1 MSGFYERVEKKMNPS
16 HCLTP
21 RERAVLRAVLAQL
34 IPADADPGAEEL
46 GVGEFV
52 EERLS
57 RSPERWTLLRRGL
70 AGLEESCRLC
80 YGGEG
85 FMELTRERREEVL
98 RSLAAGD
105 LPGPTWREVPRAE
118 LFRLLRDNAIYGYY
132 STPEARQS
140 IGYPGPSQP
149 LGYPDYDRYPGEEAG
164 GMAKKPIGPSGRKGL
179 QNPAQRIAPPST
191 TVLRPAPFVPPKERY
206 DVLIVGA
213 GAAGGI
219 LAQLL
224 SQRGA
229 SVLIL
234 EAGPWWDPSLDYRN
248 DELEMRKLNWP
259 WPIGW
264 EGEDPVRPISGWG
277 VGGTTQRY
285 LGWSPRFQV
294 SDFQV
299 RSCDGVAEDWP
310 IRYHDLESYYNLVEQ
325 MIGVA
330 GGEGSPQDPPRD
342 SYTMPPHRFH
352 CNARVVA
359 EGARKLGLR
368 PLPAPAAI
376 NSLGYGGR
384 PPCNHCGFC
393 AQGCMIGAKG
403 SALATSLPAARVL
416 GAEIRPHCFVT
427 RIQLD
432 YRGRCRGVVYL
443 DPQGS
448 ERFQEADV
456 IVLAANGIQ
465 VPRLLLCSTSSL
477 FPHGLA
483 NRSGLVGKN
492 LMVHLHQDLWGR
504 FDRPIQA
511 YRGAPLGAG
520 AVIQDFC
527 QTDTDARRGF
537 VRGYSL
543 ISNFS
548 GPLSLASSSGLWGR
562 DLKELMR
569 GYRYLAK
576 IWTHG
581 EDLPQEENAVL
592 LDPERRDEFGLPLP
606 RIVHRFCS
614 NDLALL
620 EHALRWS
627 REILEAAGARSIY
640 EDPVGRQRAL
650 HLMGTC
656 RMGNDPERS
665 VASSFGQ
672 THDIPNLFLAGS
684 CLFVTSAAATPT
696 LTIQALAA
704 RTADY
709 LWQARRSL

>member
-1 MSGFYERVEKKMNPS
+1 MSSSDR
-16 HCLTP
+16 LTH
-21 RERAVLRAVLAQL
+21 RERAILRAVLAQL

-70 AGLEESCRLC
+70 AGLEESCRLR

-85 FMELTRERREEVL
+85 FVGLTTERKEEVL

-105 LPGPTWREVPRAE
+105 LPGPTWREVPRTE

-132 STPEARQS
+132 STPEARRGM
-140 IGYPGPSQP
+140 GYPGPSQP
-149 LGYPDYDRYPGEEAG
+149 RGYPDYDCFPDEQSEEQG
-164 GMAKKPIGPSGRKGL
+164 KEPIRPSDMDDPENSARC
-179 QNPAQRIAPPST
+179 APHPSS
-191 TVLRPAPFVPPKERY
+191 FVPSPPPFPPLKDRY

-213 GAAGGI
+213 GAAGGV
-219 LAQLL
+219 LAQIL
-224 SQRGA
+224 SRKGA
-229 SVLIL
+229 SVLVL
-234 EAGPWWDPSLDYRN
+234 EAGPWLDPGSDYCN

-294 SDFQV
+294 SDFLV
-299 RSCDGVAEDWP
+299 RSSDGVAEDWP
-310 IRYHDLESYYNLVEQ
+310 IGYPDLELYYNLVER

-330 GGEGSPQDPPRD
+330 GGEGGPQDPPRG

-359 EGARKLGLR
+359 EGARKLGLS
-368 PLPAPAAI
+368 PLSSPAAI

-403 SALATSLPAARVL
+403 SALATCLPAARAL
-416 GAEIRPHCFVT
+416 GAEIHPHCFVT

-432 YRGRCRGVVYL
+432 SRGRCRGVVYI
-443 DPQGS
+443 DPQGK
-448 ERFQEADV
+448 ERAQEADV

-465 VPRLLLCSTSSL
+465 VPRLLLCSDSPL

-483 NRSGLVGKN
+483 NRSGLVGKY
-492 LMVHLHQDLWGR
+492 LMVHLHQDVWGR
-504 FDRPIQA
+504 LDRPIRA

-520 AVIQDFC
+520 AMIQDFC
-527 QTDTDARRGF
+527 RTDARRGF
-537 VRGYSL
+537 VRGYRL

-548 GPLSLASSSGLWGR
+548 GPLSLASSSGLWGK

-569 GYRYLAK
+569 DYSYLAK

-581 EDLPQEENAVL
+581 EDLPQEENAVF
-592 LDPERRDEFGLPLP
+592 LDPNRRDEFGLPLP
-606 RIVHRFCS
+606 QIVHRFCP

-627 REILEAAGARSIY
+627 RDILEAAGARSIY

-650 HLMGTC
+650 HFMGTC
-656 RMGNDPERS
+656 RMGNDPEHS
-665 VASSFGQ
+665 VANSFGQ
-672 THDIPNLFLAGS
+672 AHDVPNLFLAGS

-709 LWQARRSL
+709 LWQERRSF